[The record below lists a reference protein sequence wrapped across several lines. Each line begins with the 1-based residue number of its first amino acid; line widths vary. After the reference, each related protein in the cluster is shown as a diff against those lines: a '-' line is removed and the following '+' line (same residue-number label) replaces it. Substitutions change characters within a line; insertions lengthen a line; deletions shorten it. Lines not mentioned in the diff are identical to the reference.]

1 MERRVVVTGMGI
13 ISPLGNDV
21 HTFWSNL
28 LHGKSGIDR
37 ISSFDPTDYPVRIAA
52 EVRDFDPLAYFNPK
66 DVNRMD
72 RVTQFGLAAAMQAVR
87 DARLME
93 HNPNLDRVGV
103 IVGSGIGGISTLE
116 TQHSVFLQKSHR
128 FVSPLFIPMMIPDII
143 PGQIAMEF
151 GFCGP
156 NYGVTSACATASH
169 AIGVAYRHIL
179 CGDAEVMITG
189 GAEASITPLSLS
201 GFANMKA
208 LSRRN
213 ETPQAASRPFDA
225 QRDGFVMGEGAGII
239 VLEELEHALRRQA
252 SIYAEVVGYGFS
264 ADAYHL
270 TAPHPE
276 GRGAALALEQAI
288 QMSGLPKTAFGYINA
303 HGTSTPLND
312 KNETIAIKTVFGEWA
327 YQLHISSTKSMT
339 GHLLGAAGGVEF
351 IATALTLAHG
361 IIPPTTNYEYPDP
374 ECDLNYTPNAPVRK
388 QVTAA
393 LSNNFGFGG
402 HNAVIAL
409 KVFDK
414 IANN

>member
-1 MERRVVVTGMGI
+1 MGI

-37 ISSFDPTDYPVRIAA
+37 ITSFDPTDYPVRIAA
-52 EVRDFDPLAYFNPK
+52 EVRDFDPLAYFSPK
-66 DVNRMD
+66 DASRMD
-72 RVTQFGLAAAMQAVR
+72 RVTQFGTAAAIQAVR
-87 DARLME
+87 DAHLME
-93 HNPNLDRVGV
+93 CNPDPDRVGV

-116 TQHSVFLQKSHR
+116 AQHTILLQKSHR

-179 CGDAEVMITG
+179 AGDAEVMITG
-189 GAEASITPLSLS
+189 GAEASITALSLS

-252 SIYAEVVGYGFS
+252 TIYAEVVGYGFS

-276 GRGAALALEQAI
+276 GKGAVLAMEQAI
-288 QMSGLPKTAFGYINA
+288 RMSGLPKTAFGYINA

-312 KNETIAIKTVFGEWA
+312 KNETTAIKTVFGEQA

-351 IATALTLAHG
+351 IATALTLARG
-361 IIPPTTNYEYPDP
+361 IIPPTINYEYPDP
-374 ECDLNYTPNAPVRK
+374 ECDLNYTPNTALRK

-409 KVFDK
+409 KVCDE
-414 IANN
+414 IAKD